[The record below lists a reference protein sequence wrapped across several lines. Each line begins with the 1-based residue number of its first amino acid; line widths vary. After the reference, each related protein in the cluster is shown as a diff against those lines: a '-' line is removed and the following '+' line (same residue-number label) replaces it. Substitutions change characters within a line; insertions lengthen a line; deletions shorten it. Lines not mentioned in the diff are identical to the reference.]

1 MRPGDPR
8 RRMIGVLGSVTLL
21 FGVISGRLIQLQL
34 VDGQRY
40 AALGESQRLRPV
52 TLPAERG
59 SILDRF
65 GNDLA
70 LSVPQKTVFADPRL
84 VTDPA
89 ATARSLAPALG
100 VEEATLQSEL
110 SSGGAFVYL
119 KRQVDNTTA
128 AMVEGMKLRG
138 IYLIDESKRFN
149 PSGALAQGLLGAVNI
164 DNKGISGLESQYN
177 QMLTGT
183 AGELVLER
191 DPSGRTIVTGQHRI
205 TPAQPGDDLVLTI
218 DQALQ
223 YEAESAL
230 TAQIQKMGA
239 KGGIAIIMNPRTGE
253 ILAMASVDSAPDGTI
268 SPSTYNKALTNVFEP
283 GSANKIITMSAALE
297 EGVATPQTQIEVPD
311 QLKVADATFSDDNP
325 HPTMMMT
332 PTDILTVSSNIG
344 TIKLGQALG
353 PARIDAYLRKFG
365 FATPTSLKFPDEARG
380 LLLPLDSWSGTSI
393 GTIPIGQGVA
403 VSALQMLQAF
413 NVIANGGVYVEPK
426 LVLATV
432 DKQGQRHDT
441 APSNSRR
448 VVSTKTANEVRDM
461 MVSVVQQGTGVPAAI
476 EGYTVAGKTGT
487 ARKPQPTGG
496 YADAS
501 GRYRYV
507 ATFAGFTPAENPDLS
522 AIVVTDEPTKS
533 IFASAV
539 SAPVFGRV
547 VSYALRRFEVPPP
560 GIVLKPSVP
569 APSVTEPSAVAAPA
583 PGAKLRQD
591 PAVAPTT
598 TTTTVPPA
606 IPPPSRPPT
615 TTAPSATGPPGK
627 RP

>member
-1 MRPGDPR
+1 
-8 RRMIGVLGSVTLL
+8 MIGVLGSVTLL
-21 FGVISGRLIQLQL
+21 FGVISGRLVQLQL

-100 VEEATLQSEL
+100 VDEATLQSEL
-110 SSGGAFVYL
+110 SSASAFVYL

-138 IYLIDESKRFN
+138 VYLIDESKRFN
-149 PSGALAQGLLGAVNI
+149 PSGALAQGVLGSVNI

-177 QMLTGT
+177 QILTGVP
-183 AGELVLER
+183 GELVLER
-191 DPSGRTIVTGQHRI
+191 DPSGRTIATGQHRI
-205 TPAQPGDDLVLTI
+205 TPAQPGDDLVLSI

-230 TAQIQKMGA
+230 AAQVEKMGA
-239 KGGIAIIMNPRTGE
+239 KGGMAIVSNPRTGE
-253 ILAMASVDSAPDGTI
+253 ILAMASVDRATDGTT
-268 SPSTYNKALTNVFEP
+268 SPSTYNKTLTNVFEP

-297 EGVATPQTQIEVPD
+297 EGVTTPQTQIEVPD
-311 QLKVADATFSDDNP
+311 QMKVADFNFSDDNP

-344 TIKLGQALG
+344 TIKLAQALG
-353 PARIDAYLRKFG
+353 PARMDAYLRKFG
-365 FATPTSLKFPDEARG
+365 FSAPTSLGFPDEARG

-393 GTIPIGQGVA
+393 ATIPIGQGVA
-403 VSALQMLQAF
+403 VTALQMLQAY

-432 DKQGQRHDT
+432 DKQGKRHDT
-441 APSNSRR
+441 AASKSHR
-448 VVSTKTANEVRDM
+448 VLSTTTANQVRDM
-461 MVSVVQQGTGVPAAI
+461 MVSVVQQGTGMPAAI

-487 ARKPQPTGG
+487 ARKPQSNGG
-496 YADAS
+496 YADAA
-501 GRYRYV
+501 GRYHYV
-507 ATFAGFTPAENPDLS
+507 ATFAGFTPAENPALS
-522 AIVVTDEPTKS
+522 AIVVVDEPTKT
-533 IFASAV
+533 IFGSAV
-539 SAPVFGRV
+539 SAPVFSRL

-569 APSVTEPSAVAAPA
+569 APSVTDPSVQAAPP
-583 PGAKLRQD
+583 PGAKVRQD

-598 TTTTVPPA
+598 TTTIAAPASPTVPP
-606 IPPPSRPPT
+606 PSSTPST
-615 TTAPSATGPPGK
+615 TTPSATGPPGK
-627 RP
+627 QP